1 MGVLS
6 SMYVAT
12 SGLSAMGT
20 DMSVIGNNI
29 TNMNTIG
36 FKQGRA
42 VFANIYSQTLTG
54 RSNSVNNSQPGTGV
68 YVDGIQSE
76 FSQGSIENTN
86 NGLDLAV
93 QGNGFLTLRTK
104 TGAKV
109 FSRAGE
115 LALDKKGRIVDPDGR
130 VLQGY
135 LQKNGKMGSL
145 LSDISVPQST
155 IPPKATQNVFSRINL
170 DAGITEN
177 LKSAQSFE
185 KSTNIFDSLGIQH
198 LLTYKF
204 HPTSVAGQW
213 AFEAKLDGA
222 AVTKGGGSISFIP
235 KGHKRA
241 ISEKGMVGLIN
252 FDGNGNVANVNYG
265 GTPVKRDNNGVS
277 HARYTT
283 SLADKAKTPVTLDI
297 VMPKP
302 GEKVRSN
309 HVNGVTQQVLDLTQ
323 YNAPAATIEETQ
335 DGYKSGDLNNL
346 AVDRAGKIVGSF
358 TNGVQKIL
366 AGLSIANF
374 NNPSGLASIG
384 GNAYAESIASG
395 VPSYGQAGVG
405 GRGTVLANSLELSNT
420 DLGRQMVDMITAE
433 RGYQASASVIA
444 TDNTIMNTLLT
455 RLG

>member
-104 TGAKV
+104 AGAKV

-135 LQKNGKMGSL
+135 LYKNGKMGSL

-222 AVTKGGGSISFIP
+222 AVTKGGGSISYIP
-235 KGHKRA
+235 KGHKRS
-241 ISEKGMVGLIN
+241 ISTKGMVGLIN
-252 FDGNGNVANVNYG
+252 FDGNGNVASVNYG
-265 GTPVKRDNNGVS
+265 GRPVKRDNNGVS

-283 SLADKAKTPVTLDI
+283 SLDDKAKTPVTLDI

-309 HVNGVTQQVLDLTQ
+309 HINGVTQQVLDLTQ

-358 TNGVQKIL
+358 TNGVQKVL

>member
-1 MGVLS
+1 
-6 SMYVAT
+6 
-12 SGLSAMGT
+12 MGT

-104 TGAKV
+104 DGAKV

-135 LQKNGKMGSL
+135 LYKNGKMGSL

-222 AVTKGGGSISFIP
+222 AVTKGGGSISYIP
-235 KGHKRA
+235 KGHKRS
-241 ISEKGMVGLIN
+241 ISTKGMVGLIN
-252 FDGNGNVANVNYG
+252 FDGNGNVASVNYG
-265 GTPVKRDNNGVS
+265 GTPVKKDTDGVS
-277 HARYTT
+277 HAKYTT
-283 SLADKAKTPVTLDI
+283 SLSDKAKTPVTLDI
-297 VMPKP
+297 VMPEP
-302 GEKVRSN
+302 GENVRAN

-358 TNGVQKIL
+358 TNGVQKVL

-374 NNPSGLASIG
+374 NNPSGLARIG

>member
-1 MGVLS
+1 
-6 SMYVAT
+6 MYVAT

-104 TGAKV
+104 DGAKV

-135 LQKNGKMGSL
+135 LYKNGKMGSL

-222 AVTKGGGSISFIP
+222 AVTKGGGSISYIP
-235 KGHKRA
+235 KGHKRS
-241 ISEKGMVGLIN
+241 ISTKGMVGLIN
-252 FDGNGNVANVNYG
+252 FDGNGNVASVNYG
-265 GTPVKRDNNGVS
+265 GTPVKKDTDGVS
-277 HARYTT
+277 HAKYTT
-283 SLADKAKTPVTLDI
+283 SLSDKAKTPVTLDI

-302 GEKVRSN
+302 GENVRAN

-358 TNGVQKIL
+358 TNGVQKVL